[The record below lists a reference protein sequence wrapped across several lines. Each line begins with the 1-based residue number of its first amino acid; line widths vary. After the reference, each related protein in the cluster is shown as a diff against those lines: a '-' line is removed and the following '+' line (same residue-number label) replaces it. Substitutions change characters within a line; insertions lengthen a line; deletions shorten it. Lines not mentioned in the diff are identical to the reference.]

1 MHKVTPG
8 RCTRA
13 HMPKL
18 VSVNPATNLTS
29 VCVRCVCAPLPPIIQ
44 SWRAERRRTEKTKSK
59 SAQPTSTLNGLGEG
73 EGRGHRKE
81 TEVKFVAKW
90 IDFEVGVARN
100 KLACFLIFP
109 GPSWAN
115 TGRSIACMGQHIAYD
130 FYPGTVT
137 SASCDPPGSP
147 DKPDPPDSPESPDSA
162 GRRSTSRRDHIPRG
176 CRTVFRFCSPW
187 IIGYRPNSNNLID
200 RLTQT
205 VR

>member
-1 MHKVTPG
+1 MCDAFAPPFPQSFKVDVQKG
-8 RCTRA
+8 GAR
-13 HMPKL
+13 KK
-18 VSVNPATNLTS
+18 
-29 VCVRCVCAPLPPIIQ
+29 Q
-44 SWRAERRRTEKTKSK
+44 KSK

-81 TEVKFVAKW
+81 TEVKFVARW
-90 IDFEVGVARN
+90 IDLEVGVARN
-100 KLACFLIFP
+100 EMTCFLLFP

-115 TGRSIACMGQHIAYD
+115 TGRSKACMGQHIAYD
-130 FYPGTVT
+130 FYPGTLAN
-137 SASCDPPGSP
+137 ASCDPP

-162 GRRSTSRRDHIPRG
+162 DRRSTSRRDHISRG
-176 CRTVFRFCSPW
+176 CRTVFRSCLPW

>member
-29 VCVRCVCAPLPPIIQ
+29 VCVRCVCAPLLPIIQ

-90 IDFEVGVARN
+90 IDLEVGVAKKPN
-100 KLACFLIFP
+100 GVFLLFS

-147 DKPDPPDSPESPDSA
+147 DRPDPRPSHPTRQTGGAQAAEI
-162 GRRSTSRRDHIPRG
+162 TSRGDVARYS
-176 CRTVFRFCSPW
+176 V
-187 IIGYRPNSNNLID
+187 YARPGLLDMAKSK
-200 RLTQT
+200 
-205 VR
+205 